1 MVLVSQTS
9 TSVKTQCLSTRMRGP
24 QSAITGGQ
32 ALGSQE
38 CVSWPPPAFLYVR
51 DCT

>member
-1 MVLVSQTS
+1 MVLVSQIS

-38 CVSWPPPAFLYVR
+38 PGVCVLASASIPL
-51 DCT
+51 CT